1 MAAVM
6 SEVLA
11 KGVSFL
17 YARTYIVAK
26 YRQETWEKVVRSMPS
41 GSREVWAQSLLATN
55 EYPFTAFKDM
65 MSSLASVLKTAKD
78 AELAAIYEYIAD
90 QSLNKMYKIFF
101 RLAHPSFVIKNY
113 PSLWKMFFN
122 AGTVEVPVAEKEHAI
137 VRFLLP
143 EIFNDR
149 LPPACLGYSK
159 KAVEMAGGS
168 RLTMD
173 RVSRGKKGQD
183 LWETV
188 YELRWNE

>member
-1 MAAVM
+1 MTTVM
-6 SEVLA
+6 TEVLA

-26 YRQETWEKVVRSMPS
+26 YGHETWEKVVESMPRE
-41 GSREVWAQSLLATN
+41 SRELWVQSLLVTQ
-55 EYPFTAFKDM
+55 EYPFEAFKDM
-65 MSSLASVLKTAKD
+65 MSSLSRVLKTAKD
-78 AELAAIYEYIAD
+78 AELAAIYEFIAD

-122 AGTVEVPVAEKEHAI
+122 AGTVEVPVAEKGHAI
-137 VRFLLP
+137 LRFLLP
-143 EIFNDR
+143 EIFNDW

-159 KAVEMAGGS
+159 KAVEMAGG
-168 RLTMD
+168 RGLTLS
-173 RVSRGKKGQD
+173 RVSRGKKEED